1 MEEREGAG
9 GGKRDAF
16 TSRILYIQLSR
27 NREFL
32 DRRSSTDRKIEGKRS
47 SLKKKKKKGKSF
59 FFPSHVILPLFIQR
73 FRFIQ
78 LLNRFVA
85 YSEIIVSWMR
95 FVHRDKSSFSRRR
108 RIIYRNFSI
117 VIHFEFQQEKIK
129 RNYIPSYG
137 ILFKY
142 IFFSNTNVK
151 YWMPTCLT
159 NRWLITFK
167 TRHRNGEKIKTSI
180 RDNLS
185 IILQST
191 SFTFILLSQI
201 QGRAI
206 KAFDSY
212 RQPGS
217 KVSEASSGSR
227 AHIRGCELVRRCCA
241 VHRAHRQVFFE
252 RCGCG
257 HPTRQKSV

>member
-1 MEEREGAG
+1 MHTINGGERGRRRREERRFYVSNPIYPAL
-9 GGKRDAF
+9 A
-16 TSRILYIQLSR
+16 SPR

-137 ILFKY
+137 ILFN

-151 YWMPTCLT
+151 Y
-159 NRWLITFK
+159 
-167 TRHRNGEKIKTSI
+167 
-180 RDNLS
+180 
-185 IILQST
+185 
-191 SFTFILLSQI
+191 
-201 QGRAI
+201 
-206 KAFDSY
+206 
-212 RQPGS
+212 
-217 KVSEASSGSR
+217 
-227 AHIRGCELVRRCCA
+227 
-241 VHRAHRQVFFE
+241 
-252 RCGCG
+252 
-257 HPTRQKSV
+257 